1 MLTKNN
7 LKLYRLSKFFNIYFS
22 YKKSLLFLKGF
33 YGIIIL
39 KLPSYYFYNNN
50 FINTEEF
57 SFIFLKRFFFLSLV
71 KLFFVFYNR
80 LLKVYCIR
88 LRIRGLGYRIRKISS
103 NLYYFFFNYT
113 NMFYLHIPNN
123 VLIKWYKKRIILLSN
138 DFFILKLLFSHI
150 LLLKKVG
157 PYRLLGLKY
166 PRQIIL
172 LKKSAKKI

>member
-1 MLTKNN
+1 MLIKTN

-22 YKKSLLFLKGF
+22 YKKSLLFFKGF

-39 KLPSYYFYNNN
+39 KLPSYYFYNNFKDN
-50 FINTEEF
+50 AVF

-80 LLKVYCIR
+80 LFKIYFIR

-113 NMFYLHIPNN
+113 NMFYLHIPHNI
-123 VLIKWYKKRIILLSN
+123 LIKWYKKRIILVSN
-138 DFFILKLLFSHI
+138 DFFLLKLLFSHI
-150 LLLKKVG
+150 LLLKKIG

-166 PRQIIL
+166 PRQIVL
-172 LKKSAKKI
+172 LRKSAKKI